1 MLQVAESQP
10 KSRECLAE
18 PLVQSILVEFV
29 STGMPEPSP
38 YDPIAGLY
46 HDLWADWYLPASRE
60 ALETLFFSQ
69 IPTGAAVLDVC
80 CGSGHVTRE
89 LVQRGYRVTGV
100 DASAELLARA
110 RLDLPGVDFQIMDV
124 RHLPFDR
131 AYDAAL
137 STFDSLNHILSLIGL
152 RQVFG
157 GVLQALKP
165 GGLFVFDMNL
175 ERAYL
180 ADLRQWSVTVRD
192 DDVSLVR
199 GTYDTATK
207 MASTELVWFKRL
219 TGSDLWERHRS
230 LVEERCYKQ
239 QEVVEALAETGFIS
253 IEAIAAT
260 ECGVAADLGYGRV
273 FYSGRRSR
281 MREDA

>member
-1 MLQVAESQP
+1 
-10 KSRECLAE
+10 
-18 PLVQSILVEFV
+18 
-29 STGMPEPSP
+29 MPELSP

-60 ALETLFFSQ
+60 ALETLLFSQ
-69 IPTGAAVLDVC
+69 IPSGASVLDVC

-100 DASAELLARA
+100 DSSAELLARA
-110 RLDLPGVDFQIMDV
+110 CLDLPAVDFRIMDV
-124 RHLPFDR
+124 RHLVLDCT
-131 AYDAAL
+131 YDAAV

-157 GVLQALKP
+157 GVLRALKP
-165 GGLFVFDMNL
+165 GGVFVFDMNL
-175 ERAYL
+175 EQAYL
-180 ADLRQWSVTVRD
+180 ADLRQWSVTARD

-207 MASTELVWFKRL
+207 IASTEIIWFKRRA
-219 TGSDLWERHRS
+219 GSDLWERRHS

-239 QEVVEALAETGFIS
+239 QEVVEALAETGFVS
-253 IEAIAAT
+253 IEAVAAT

-273 FYSGRRSR
+273 FYSGRRSG